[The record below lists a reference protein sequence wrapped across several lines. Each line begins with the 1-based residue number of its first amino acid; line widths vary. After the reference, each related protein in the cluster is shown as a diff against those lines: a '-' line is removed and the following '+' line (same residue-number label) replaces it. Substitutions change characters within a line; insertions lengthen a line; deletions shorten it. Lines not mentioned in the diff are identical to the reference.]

1 MKSKTFTIFIIFVSG
16 VTLAYFALRQ
26 QDSLETS
33 LPPLVAPAIEVIDNN
48 NTIVKLTSLKGSV
61 VVVNFWATWCQSC
74 IEELPSFEQLFQHMA
89 GNHEFTLITILFR
102 DDEKRVLRYMK
113 ENKFTFPVYLDPD
126 GSAAR
131 QFRITGVPETFI
143 IDKKGML
150 REKVI
155 GPAEWNSSW
164 AVSLISKLI
173 NEPE

>member
-1 MKSKTFTIFIIFVSG
+1 
-16 VTLAYFALRQ
+16 
-26 QDSLETS
+26 
-33 LPPLVAPAIEVIDNN
+33 
-48 NTIVKLTSLKGSV
+48 
-61 VVVNFWATWCQSC
+61 
-74 IEELPSFEQLFQHMA
+74 MA
-89 GNHEFTLITILFR
+89 GNQKFALITILFR

-155 GPAEWNSSW
+155 GPAEWNSSRV
-164 AVSLISKLI
+164 VSLLSKLMS
-173 NEPE
+173 E